1 MKKIILATVLAGIG
15 STAALAADM
24 GARTPYAKAPA
35 MMAPVA
41 SWSGFYIGGNVGYGW
56 GNGGTDF
63 GSTVDPVAFG
73 VANTSLDSKSR
84 GVIGG
89 AQVGYNWQMG
99 SLLVG
104 LETDIQGADVKS
116 SAKGGPFVNTFAGAI
131 VPGSFRSAD
140 QKLSWFGTARG
151 RLGTTITPDL
161 LLYATGGIAYGQ
173 SDDSGQLFETV
184 PAQFPASVSKV
195 SVGWTAG
202 AGAEWMFAHQ
212 WSAKVEY
219 LYLDL
224 GNVSVISNNPLT
236 AGAQVKYDW
245 KNQDHIVRAGVNY
258 HF

>member
-1 MKKIILATVLAGIG
+1 MKKIILATALAALG
-15 STAALAADM
+15 STAAVAADL
-24 GARTPYAKAPA
+24 GERTYTKAPA
-35 MMAPVA
+35 MTAPA
-41 SWSGFYIGGNVGYGW
+41 ATWAGLYIGGNVGYGW
-56 GNGGTDF
+56 GKGGTDF
-63 GSTVDPVAFG
+63 SSTVDPAAFG

-89 AQVGYNWQMG
+89 AQIGYNWQMG
-99 SLLVG
+99 SLLIG
-104 LETDIQGADVKS
+104 LEADVQGADVKS
-116 SAKGGPFVNTFAGAI
+116 SASSGPVFNTFSAAF

-151 RLGTTITPDL
+151 RIGTTITPDI
-161 LLYATGGIAYGQ
+161 LLYATGGLAYGQ
-173 SDDSGQLFETV
+173 INNSGQLFETV
-184 PAQFPASVSKV
+184 TAQFPASISKL

-224 GNVSVISNNPLT
+224 GNVSVVSNNPLT
-236 AGAQVKYDW
+236 AGAQVNYTW